1 MFGSGLMN
9 LVILALGICIFGI
22 RIVSQWQ
29 VGVVFRL
36 GKHVRQI
43 KPGLNIIIPI
53 LEYVRLIDM
62 RIRTMDV
69 IPQEI
74 MTKDSVPV
82 KIDAVVYY
90 KIFDAPKSIIAVE
103 DFSIASTLLAQSKLR
118 DVLGKYDLDTL
129 LANKDQ
135 IGKEVLVAL
144 QGPTD
149 EWGINIIS
157 VEIKNI
163 ELPDNM
169 KRAMAKEAEAI
180 REKRS
185 RLVKAS
191 AEEEASRKFME
202 AAKVM
207 AESPNALILRQLQ
220 TWQEIGA
227 EQNSLI
233 ILVPTEFATIVKS
246 LQDTKEK

>member
-1 MFGSGLMN
+1 MLWF
-9 LVILALGICIFGI
+9 LVITAVVIVVFGI

-36 GKHVRQI
+36 GKYVRQI

-53 LEYVRLIDM
+53 LEYVIYVDM

-69 IPQEI
+69 IPQEV

-103 DFSIASTLLAQSKLR
+103 NFQLASTLLAQSKLR

-135 IGKEVLVAL
+135 IGKDVLEIL

-149 EWGINIIS
+149 EWGISIIS

-163 ELPDNM
+163 EIPDNM

-191 AEEEASRKFME
+191 AEQEASKMFTE
-202 AAKVM
+202 AAKVI
-207 AESPNALILRQLQ
+207 AESPNALMLRQLQ

-233 ILVPTEFATIVKS
+233 ILVPTEFAKIVKN
-246 LQDTKEK
+246 LQDNK